1 MYVKVCTR
9 VLWPLPL
16 MSLRRF
22 DSACVSSVYRYVIAI
37 GVVVVVVV
45 AFVLFR
51 GMNSD
56 TQNK

>member
-22 DSACVSSVYRYVIAI
+22 DSACVSSVYRYVIA
-37 GVVVVVVV
+37 GVVVVVV